1 MAGADAGAEARGE
14 RLDARLEAVRERT
27 GLGGRPAPA
36 EAGAARVAAHRAR
49 QLRVGPGGLGAVRLA
64 GPLDPAVLAPH
75 QPPAPP
81 GQPPGKL
88 RVGLRELLDAPPDV
102 HHP

>member
-49 QLRVGPGGLGAVRLA
+49 QLRVGPRPLGAVRLA
-64 GPLDPAVLAPH
+64 GSPAPAVLGPH
-75 QPPAPP
+75 PPPGPP
-81 GQPPGKL
+81 GQPPGQL
-88 RVGLRELLDAPPDV
+88 PAGPGGGLAAPPEAP
-102 HHP
+102 HT